1 LVRRRVGLEG
11 LRIHDLKFL
20 DRGQTFSGTNGE
32 AKMGDVIE
40 MRTRR
45 TMPKSAPVVP
55 IRKGKFRFDMYET
68 PSGLM
73 AIDAVVP
80 MYVALAML
88 QMLTD
93 HR

>member
-1 LVRRRVGLEG
+1 
-11 LRIHDLKFL
+11 
-20 DRGQTFSGTNGE
+20 
-32 AKMGDVIE
+32 
-40 MRTRR
+40 
-45 TMPKSAPVVP
+45 MPKSAAVVP
-55 IRKGKFRFDMYET
+55 IRKYKYSFDMYET

-88 QMLTD
+88 KMLTD

>member
-1 LVRRRVGLEG
+1 
-11 LRIHDLKFL
+11 
-20 DRGQTFSGTNGE
+20 
-32 AKMGDVIE
+32 MGDVID

-45 TMPKSAPVVP
+45 TRRTIRGKSAPVVP
-55 IRKGKFRFDMYET
+55 IRKYSFDMCQT

-80 MYVALAML
+80 MEVALAML
-88 QMLTD
+88 QMLEG